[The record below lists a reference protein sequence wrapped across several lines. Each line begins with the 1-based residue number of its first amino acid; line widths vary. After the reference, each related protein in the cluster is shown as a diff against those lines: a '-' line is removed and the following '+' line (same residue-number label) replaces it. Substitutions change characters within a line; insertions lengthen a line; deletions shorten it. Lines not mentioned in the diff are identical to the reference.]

1 MLEVKVNDKQVCC
14 HGDEDDGSYGHPEI
28 YLDMGD
34 YEENIACPY
43 CGRVF
48 IYECTVEAHTS
59 NEDKEK
65 EIVRVDQE

>member
-14 HGDEDDGSYGHPEI
+14 HGDEDDGSYSHPEI

-34 YEENIACPY
+34 YEKNIACPY

-48 IYECTVEAHTS
+48 IYECTVEAYTS
-59 NEDKEK
+59 NEDKEIVLVDK
-65 EIVRVDQE
+65 E